1 MEELLQRKTQLSQTH
16 ELSEKKV
23 GIKFD
28 GKMERGWRDLT
39 FHLSLKPFAQNLS
52 NSNCFHLMCSSKMSK
67 MRWSTNLAFFG
78 SWSAVAARLGGA
90 QATLPRAIHNM
101 DNMDSISTTDLQVCV
116 ITIFLKFVEADL
128 HDMIQEKISEFDEFW
143 RCNWGWGRE
152 CGCRCKYYKLAEGNH
167 QIVGLER
174 KVEGAPI

>member
-23 GIKFD
+23 GIKFE

-101 DNMDSISTTDLQVCV
+101 DNMDSISTTGLQVCV
-116 ITIFLKFVEADL
+116 IKILLICWSRSYMTWSKKKYQNLINFDDVTEGEAESAAADAN
-128 HDMIQEKISEFDEFW
+128 IT
-143 RCNWGWGRE
+143 N
-152 CGCRCKYYKLAEGNH
+152 
-167 QIVGLER
+167 
-174 KVEGAPI
+174 